1 MLNYYSIHDNTLYT
15 INDKELKEGTIEP
28 IWIDIIDPSAEEV
41 KNIASIFNISILSD
55 NKAQEVKLPSCYYQQ
70 KGEVYATINV
80 VIDDN
85 KMQPVSIILTSD
97 KIVTTQSAGIPE
109 TKEYLNY
116 VISKNPEIITPNS
129 IFAYLIEA
137 RINDIDG
144 NLNNIYQSLDQ
155 LSQST
160 FYAEQTA
167 KRKDDDLKNN
177 INILGKK
184 GHLISKHHESLMSI
198 NRALGFIAQSKQI
211 KSSAEELEKF
221 NTLLSE
227 VNILEEQI
235 SFLNNK
241 VSFLL
246 DITFGLL
253 DIEQNAI
260 TKVLS
265 IAALLFLPPA
275 IIAGMYGMNFDRIPL
290 AKLDYGFE
298 LAILV
303 MILSGSLPY
312 LFCKLKRWI

>member
-15 INDKELKEGTIEP
+15 INDKELKEGIIEP
-28 IWIDIIDPSAEEV
+28 IWIDIIDPSEEEI
-41 KNIASIFNISILSD
+41 KNIASIFNISILND
-55 NKAQEVKLPSCYYQQ
+55 NKIQEIKLPSCYYQQ

-80 VIDDN
+80 VIDDH
-85 KMQPVSIILTSD
+85 KMQPVSVILTND
-97 KIVTTQSAGIPE
+97 RIVTTQSAGIPE
-109 TKEYLNY
+109 TREYLNY
-116 VISKNPEIITPNS
+116 IIAKNPEIITPNS

-137 RINDIDG
+137 RINGIDE
-144 NLNNIYQSLDQ
+144 NLTNIYGSLDQ

-160 FYAEQTA
+160 FYIEENA
-167 KRKDDDLKNN
+167 KHENADLKNN

-184 GHLISKHHESLMSI
+184 GHILSKHHESLMSI
-198 NRALGFIAQSKQI
+198 NRALRFIAQSKQI

-221 NTLLSE
+221 NDLLSQ

-235 SFLNNK
+235 VFLNDK
-241 VSFLL
+241 ISFLL

-253 DIEQNAI
+253 DIEQNTI
-260 TKVLS
+260 SKVLS
-265 IAALLFLPPA
+265 IAAIIFLPPA

-298 LAILV
+298 LAIIV
-303 MILSGSLPY
+303 MILSGFLPY